1 MCTYTPVTIVLR
13 LCSFLIKHSVNY
25 VLHMVDVLTW
35 RFRASPGIIVPPGH
49 MKDTWRGGQVYNNVK
64 EGFREGGHGD
74 FKDESPTT

>member
-1 MCTYTPVTIVLR
+1 
-13 LCSFLIKHSVNY
+13 
-25 VLHMVDVLTW
+25 MVDVLTW

-49 MKDTWRGGQVYNNVK
+49 MKDTWRGGQVYKNVK

>member
-25 VLHMVDVLTW
+25 VLRTVDVLTW

-49 MKDTWRGGQVYNNVK
+49 MKDTWRGARFTRMSK
-64 EGFREGGHGD
+64 KASEKGD
-74 FKDESPTT
+74 TGT